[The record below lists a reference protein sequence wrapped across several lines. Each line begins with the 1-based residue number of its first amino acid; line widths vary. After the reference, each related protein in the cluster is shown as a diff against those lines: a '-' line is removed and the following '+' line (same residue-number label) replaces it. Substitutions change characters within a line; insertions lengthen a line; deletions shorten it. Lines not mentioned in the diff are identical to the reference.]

1 MKRIDIEQGTPEW
14 LEWRK
19 GFKTGSNAPKALGDS
34 PYQSRHAYMTELL
47 NGTSKPIH
55 KKTAEIF
62 QKGHDS
68 EAAARPIV
76 EQILSQT
83 EGRPITLAP
92 ACCEMEESDWPKEIP
107 QPMRES
113 LEGKMAASL
122 DGLSEDGTIIFEHK
136 LWNSKLNEAIDE
148 GELPN
153 HIVWQLEHNMLV
165 TGAKQAI
172 FVTSD
177 GTSNKM
183 ALMIYE
189 ASLFTQAALI
199 AGWYQLGIDLQEHQP
214 IKVIDGKGS
223 EEWTVIENDLNE
235 VDAHLSDLTEKKKQ
249 LREKAEEFCAGRKV
263 EGSGWT
269 GSPQKMKGSVNWAKA
284 IKGEAPQINLEDYR
298 SPDKEIFVLRRN
310 KK

>member
-1 MKRIDIEQGTPEW
+1 VKRIDIEQGTPEW

-136 LWNSKLNEAIDE
+136 LWNLKLNEAIEE

-199 AGWYQLGIDLQEHQP
+199 AGWYQLGVDLKEHQP
-214 IKVIDGKGS
+214 IEVIDGKAS

>member
-214 IKVIDGKGS
+214 IEVIDGKAS

-284 IKGEAPQINLEDYR
+284 IKEAPEINLEDYR

>member
-14 LEWRK
+14 LAWRK
-19 GFKTGSNAPKALGDS
+19 PFKTGSNAPKAMGDS
-34 PYQSRHAYMTELL
+34 PHMSRHAYMTELL
-47 NGTSKPIH
+47 TGTSKPIH

-62 QKGHDS
+62 QKGHDA

-76 EQILSQT
+76 EQMFSQT

-113 LEGKMAASL
+113 LGGKMAASL

-136 LWNSKLNEAIDE
+136 LWNSKLNESIDE
-148 GELPN
+148 GQLPN

-177 GTSNKM
+177 GTIDKM
-183 ALMIYE
+183 SLMIYQ
-189 ASLFTQAALI
+189 ANLFTQAALV
-199 AGWYQLGIDLQEHQP
+199 AGWYQLDIDLKEHQP
-214 IKVIDGKGS
+214 IEVINGKINKQWVRL
-223 EEWTVIENDLNE
+223 ETDLNE
-235 VDAHLSDLTEKKKQ
+235 VDAQLAELTEKKKL
-249 LREKAEEFCAGRKV
+249 LRDQAEEFCAGRKV

-284 IKGEAPQINLEDYR
+284 IKGEAPEINLEDYR

>member
-1 MKRIDIEQGTPEW
+1 VKRIDITQGTPEW
-14 LEWRK
+14 LAWRK

-62 QKGHDS
+62 QKGHDA

-76 EQILSQT
+76 EQIFSQT

-107 QPMRES
+107 RPMRES
-113 LEGKMAASL
+113 LGGKMAASL

-136 LWNSKLNEAIDE
+136 LWNSKLNESIDK

-177 GTSNKM
+177 GTAEKM
-183 ALMIYE
+183 SLMIYQ
-189 ASLFTQAALI
+189 ANLFTQAALV
-199 AGWYQLGIDLQEHQP
+199 AGWYQLDIDLLEHQP
-214 IKVIDGKGS
+214 VEVIDGKTNK
-223 EEWTVIENDLNE
+223 EWVELENSL
-235 VDAHLSDLTEKKKQ
+235 DAIDTQLLELTEKKKQ
-249 LREKAEEFCAGRKV
+249 LREQAEEFCAGRKV

-284 IKGEAPQINLEDYR
+284 IKGEAPEINLEDYR

>member
-1 MKRIDIEQGTPEW
+1 VKRIDIEQGTPEW

-62 QKGHDS
+62 QKGHDA

-107 QPMRES
+107 RPMRES

-122 DGLSEDGTIIFEHK
+122 DGLSQDGTIIFEHK

-183 ALMIYE
+183 ALLIYE
-189 ASLFTQAALI
+189 ASMFTQAALV
-199 AGWYQLGIDLQEHQP
+199 AGWYQLGVDLQEHQP
-214 IKVIDGKGS
+214 IEIIDGKAS

-235 VDAHLSDLTEKKKQ
+235 IDAQLSDLTEKKKQ
-249 LREKAEEFCAGRKV
+249 LRERAEEFCAGRKV

>member
-62 QKGHDS
+62 QRGHDA

-107 QPMRES
+107 RPMRES

-122 DGLSEDGTIIFEHK
+122 DGLSQDGTIIFEHK
-136 LWNSKLNEAIDE
+136 LWNLKLNEAIDE

-183 ALMIYE
+183 ALLIYE
-189 ASLFTQAALI
+189 ASLFTQAALV
-199 AGWYQLGIDLQEHQP
+199 AGWYQLGVDLQEHQP
-214 IKVIDGKGS
+214 IEIIDGKAS

-235 VDAHLSDLTEKKKQ
+235 IDAQLSDLTEKKKQ
-249 LREKAEEFCAGRKV
+249 LRERAEEFCAGRKV